1 MKSIDLNAD
10 LGEGAAYDVELLQI
24 VSSASVAC
32 GGHAGD
38 EGTMERTLLAAKQ
51 AGVVTGAHPG
61 YLDKKNFGRVELDIA
76 AGEVAQQVVEQLHV
90 IHDIAQKVAQPI
102 PYVKLHG
109 ALYNRA
115 SKEYDFARVVFS
127 AIKEYCSSL
136 AILALDN
143 SAQIR
148 AAQDVGLHTIA
159 EAFADRAYTEDG
171 LLVARGQAGAVY
183 NRTDIAVKQAVAI
196 AQVGEV
202 VSQSGKRI
210 KSGARSLCLHGDNDA
225 AIKLATAVRDGL
237 QQAGIAIRT
246 AV

>member
-10 LGEGAAYDVELLQI
+10 LGEGAPLDGELLQI

-38 EGTMERTLLAAKQ
+38 EQIMERTLLAAKQ

-61 YLDKKNFGRVELDIA
+61 YLDKENFGRVQLDIS
-76 AGEVAQQVVEQLHV
+76 
-90 IHDIAQKVAQPI
+90 AQKVARQVVGQLQAIENIAQKTGQPVS
-102 PYVKLHG
+102 YVKLHG

-115 SKEYDFARVVFS
+115 SREYDFARVIFE
-127 AIKEYCSSL
+127 AIADYSNCLSV
-136 AILALDN
+136 LALDN

-148 AAQDVGLHTIA
+148 AAQDAGLQTIA
-159 EAFADRAYTEDG
+159 EAFADRAYTQAG
-171 LLVARGQAGAVY
+171 LLMGREQPGAVY
-183 NRTDIAVKQAVAI
+183 DRAEIAVRQAVLI
-196 AQVGEV
+196 ARDGEL

-210 KSGARSLCLHGDNDA
+210 KSGARSLCLHGDNEA
-225 AIKLATAVRDGL
+225 ALQLATAVRDGL
-237 QQAGIAIRT
+237 KQVGIAIRA